1 MKRLSLSQDSE
12 AMEKFIAK
20 KFGMSLLRFH
30 QAFGRKAKAAKPK
43 AKNQIEN
50 LLSRASALC

>member
-1 MKRLSLSQDSE
+1 
-12 AMEKFIAK
+12 MEKFIAK

-50 LLSRASALC
+50 LLNRAGALLR